1 MLKNMNLSNK
11 ILFIFILIALSI
23 IGNLI
28 YSNKA
33 IGNNL
38 KNSSYAIDN
47 IINTTARLNEM
58 EISILNFSHE
68 TKLYNLSKEKYL
80 LEKITKERENF
91 ESSFSLFSKDNIE
104 NKEKIEVISE
114 MSKELFSLW
123 ENYLDQQRDNKNVDI
138 NISRLSILQS
148 KLQEKI
154 KSLNQIN
161 GKDFVKENSKEKF
174 VFDEAGMI
182 LGVLGLFISLFS
194 YFFINKLFSDYEHNL
209 TLSLEKLSKGDFSK
223 SENIHFESLVLDK
236 LLNDLKNKLFNLNL
250 EANKFKIAIDN
261 VSTNLMISDNDLN
274 IIYMNSAL
282 KDMFKNGEN
291 EIKKQLPNFSI
302 SSLMN
307 SNIDTYHK
315 TPSHQRQILGALR
328 GTHNTVLK
336 LGDRT
341 YALKANPIVGEK
353 GEKMG
358 FVVEWV
364 DQTEQLIIEAERQ
377 KVLQENIRI
386 KVALDNVSTNVMLA
400 DNDRKVIYM
409 NKAIYRMFA
418 NAESDIKKDFSHFDS
433 KNLIGFTID
442 RFHKQ
447 PELQKN
453 VLGTFTATHKAVISI
468 GGRTFDLSANPI
480 IDENGNRLG
489 SVVEWADIT
498 NEIAVQKEIEGI
510 VNKAVQGEFN
520 SRISRDG
527 KIGFFLNLA
536 EGINKVLQLSEEGLN
551 DIARIMEALSRGD
564 LSQRINKSYSGLFGG
579 LKDYTNKTVDKISE
593 VIEEVRSNSE
603 ALLNASEQ
611 VSATAQSL
619 SQSASEQAASV
630 EETSASL
637 EQMSS
642 NINMNAEN
650 SRQTNIIATK
660 TAESAKQGGAS
671 VLETVKAMK
680 QIAEKIGIIEDIAY
694 QTNLLA
700 LNAAIEAAR
709 AGEHGKGFA
718 VVASEVRKLAERSQ
732 VAANE
737 IGDLATTS
745 VGIAETAGKL
755 ISDIVPA
762 INKTADL
769 VQEISASTAEQASSV
784 GNINKAVAQLD
795 AMTQQNASSSEE
807 LASTS
812 EELSG
817 QADNLRN
824 VIGFFSLGIE
834 ESPLQF
840 KTVSAKF
847 RSQNESKLH
856 TPKAVIKTSTDSEEY
871 NSYEKF

>member
-1 MLKNMNLSNK
+1 MLKNINLWNK
-11 ILFIFILIALSI
+11 ILFIFILISLSI
-23 IGNLI
+23 IGNSI
-28 YSNKA
+28 YTLKT
-33 IGNNL
+33 IGNIN
-38 KNSSYAIDN
+38 KNNSTTIDQIINSSV
-47 IINTTARLNEM
+47 RLNEL
-58 EISILNFSHE
+58 EVAVINFSYE
-68 TKLYNLSKEKYL
+68 TKLYS
-80 LEKITKERENF
+80 ITKDKYILDKINKE
-91 ESSFSLFSKDNIE
+91 KDNIE
-104 NKEKIEVISE
+104 SILNSFLKDYPDKNEKLDVISE
-114 MSKELFSLW
+114 NSKEIFSLW
-123 ENYLDQQRDNKNVDI
+123 ESYLDQQKDSKGQENNF
-138 NISRLSILQS
+138 SRLTVVQS

-154 KSLNQIN
+154 KAYIQLN
-161 GKDFVKENSKEKF
+161 GKDFTKGTSNI
-174 VFDEAGMI
+174 DEVGLF
-182 LGVLGLFISLFS
+182 LGIFGLFITLLS
-194 YFFINKLFSDYEHNL
+194 YFYINKIQTENFQNIILN
-209 TLSLEKLSKGDFSK
+209 LEKLSKGDFSK
-223 SENIHFESLVLDK
+223 NDNLQTDSEILNKELNEIRLK
-236 LLNDLKNKLFNLNL
+236 LLNLNM
-250 EANKFKIAIDN
+250 EAKKFKIAIDK
-261 VSTNLMISDNDLN
+261 VSTNLMISDIDLN
-274 IIYMNSAL
+274 INYMNSSV
-282 KDMFKNGEN
+282 KEMFKNGES
-291 EIKKQLPNFSI
+291 EIKKQLPNFSL

-315 TPSHQRQILGALR
+315 NPSHQRQILGALR
-328 GTHNTVLK
+328 NTHSTVLK

-341 YALKANPIVGEK
+341 YSLKANPILSDNGEK
-353 GEKMG
+353 FG
-358 FVVEWV
+358 FIVEWV
-364 DQTEQLIIEAERQ
+364 DQTEQLLIEEERQ
-377 KVLQENIRI
+377 KVLKENVRIR
-386 KVALDNVSTNVMLA
+386 VALDNVSTNIMLA

-409 NKAIYRMFA
+409 NKSIYKMFA
-418 NAESDIKKDFSHFDS
+418 NAESDIKKEFAHFDS

-453 VLGTFTATHKAVISI
+453 ILGTFNTTHKAIITI

-480 IDENGNRLG
+480 INENGERLG
-489 SVVEWADIT
+489 SVVEWADIS

-510 VNKAVQGEFN
+510 VNKAVLGEFN
-520 SRISRDG
+520 SRISSEG

-536 EGINKVLQLSEEGLN
+536 EGINKVLQLSEDGLN

-564 LSQRINKSYSGLFGG
+564 LNQRINKSYSGLFGS

-660 TAESAKQGGAS
+660 TAESAKQGGSS

-732 VAANE
+732 IAANE

-755 ISDIVPA
+755 ISDIVPS

-769 VQEISASTAEQASSV
+769 VQEISASTSEQSSSV

-824 VIGFFSLGIE
+824 VIGFFSLGGA

-847 RSQNESKLH
+847 RSQNEAKLH
-856 TPKAVIKTSTDSEEY
+856 SPKAIVKTSSDSEEY

>member
-1 MLKNMNLSNK
+1 MLKNINLWNK
-11 ILFIFILIALSI
+11 ILFIFILISLSI
-23 IGNLI
+23 IGNSI
-28 YSNKA
+28 YTLKT
-33 IGNNL
+33 IGNIN
-38 KNSSYAIDN
+38 KNNSTTIDQIINSSV
-47 IINTTARLNEM
+47 RLNEL
-58 EISILNFSHE
+58 EVAVINFSYE
-68 TKLYNLSKEKYL
+68 TKLYS
-80 LEKITKERENF
+80 ITKDKYILDKINKE
-91 ESSFSLFSKDNIE
+91 KDNIE
-104 NKEKIEVISE
+104 SILNSFFKDYPDKNEKLDVISE
-114 MSKELFSLW
+114 NSKEIFSLW
-123 ENYLDQQRDNKNVDI
+123 ESYLDQQKDSKGQENNF
-138 NISRLSILQS
+138 SRLTVVQS

-154 KSLNQIN
+154 KAYIQLN
-161 GKDFVKENSKEKF
+161 GKDFTKGTSNI
-174 VFDEAGMI
+174 DEVGLF
-182 LGVLGLFISLFS
+182 LGIFGLFITLLS
-194 YFFINKLFSDYEHNL
+194 YFYINKIQTENFQNIILN
-209 TLSLEKLSKGDFSK
+209 LEKLSKGDFSK
-223 SENIHFESLVLDK
+223 NDNLQTDSEILNKELNEIRLK
-236 LLNDLKNKLFNLNL
+236 LLNLNM
-250 EANKFKIAIDN
+250 EAKKFKIAIYK
-261 VSTNLMISDNDLN
+261 VSTNLMISDIDLN
-274 IIYMNSAL
+274 INYMNSSV
-282 KDMFKNGEN
+282 KEMFKNGES
-291 EIKKQLPNFSI
+291 EIKKQLPNFSL

-315 TPSHQRQILGALR
+315 NPSHQRQILGALR
-328 GTHNTVLK
+328 NTHSTVLK

-341 YALKANPIVGEK
+341 YSLKANPILSDNGEK
-353 GEKMG
+353 FG
-358 FVVEWV
+358 FIVEWV
-364 DQTEQLIIEAERQ
+364 DQTEQLLIEEERQ
-377 KVLQENIRI
+377 KVLKENVRIR
-386 KVALDNVSTNVMLA
+386 VALDNVSTNIMLA

-409 NKAIYRMFA
+409 NKSIYKMFA
-418 NAESDIKKDFSHFDS
+418 NAESDIKKEFAHFDS

-453 VLGTFTATHKAVISI
+453 ILGTFNTTHKAIITI

-480 IDENGNRLG
+480 INENGERLG
-489 SVVEWADIT
+489 SVVEWADIS

-510 VNKAVQGEFN
+510 VNKAVLGEFN
-520 SRISRDG
+520 SRISSEG

-536 EGINKVLQLSEEGLN
+536 EGINKVLQLSEDGLN

-564 LSQRINKSYSGLFGG
+564 LNQRINKSYSGLFGS

-660 TAESAKQGGAS
+660 TAESAKQGGSS

-732 VAANE
+732 IAANE

-755 ISDIVPA
+755 ISDIVPS

-769 VQEISASTAEQASSV
+769 VQEISASTSEQSSSV

-824 VIGFFSLGIE
+824 VIGFFSLGGA

-847 RSQNESKLH
+847 RSQNEAKLH
-856 TPKAVIKTSTDSEEY
+856 SPKAIVKTSSDSEEY

>member
-11 ILFIFILIALSI
+11 ILFIFILISLSI
-23 IGNLI
+23 IGNSI
-28 YSNKA
+28 YSNKK
-33 IGNNL
+33 ISNIY
-38 KNSSYAIDN
+38 KNSNNTIDN
-47 IINTTARLNEM
+47 IVNSTRGFNEL
-58 EISILNFSHE
+58 EVAIINFSHE
-68 TKLYNLSKEKYL
+68 VKIYSLTKDKYVLDKINKE
-80 LEKITKERENF
+80 
-91 ESSFSLFSKDNIE
+91 KDNIE
-104 NKEKIEVISE
+104 TILSNFSKDYSEKNEKLETISE
-114 MSKELFSLW
+114 HSKELISLW
-123 ENYLDQQRDNKNVDI
+123 ESYLDQQKDNKSQEN
-138 NISRLSILQS
+138 NLSRLALIQS

-154 KSLNQIN
+154 KAYIQLN
-161 GKDFVKENSKEKF
+161 GKEYSKENSAI
-174 VFDEAGMI
+174 DEVGLF
-182 LGVLGLFISLFS
+182 LGILGLFITLFS
-194 YFFINKLFSDYEHNL
+194 YIYINKVQNENFQNI
-209 TLSLEKLSKGDFSK
+209 TLILEKLSKGDFSK
-223 SENIHFESLVLDK
+223 NESLQTDSEILNKVLNEIRIK
-236 LLNDLKNKLFNLNL
+236 LLNLNL
-250 EANKFKIAIDN
+250 EAKKFKIAIDN
-261 VSTNLMISDNDLN
+261 VSTNLMISDLDLN
-274 IIYMNSAL
+274 ITYMNSAL
-282 KDMFKNGEN
+282 KDMFKNGET
-291 EIKKQLPNFSI
+291 EIKKQLPNFSL

-315 TPSHQRQILGALR
+315 NPSHQRQILGALR
-328 GTHNTVLK
+328 STHSTVLK

-341 YALKANPIVGEK
+341 YSLKANPIMSDNGEK
-353 GEKMG
+353 FG

-364 DQTEQLIIEAERQ
+364 DQTEQLIIEEERQ
-377 KVLQENIRI
+377 KVLKENVRI
-386 KVALDNVSTNVMLA
+386 KVALDNVSTNIMLA

-409 NKAIYRMFA
+409 NKSIYKMFS
-418 NAESDIKKDFSHFDS
+418 NAESDIKKEFSHFDS
-433 KNLIGFTID
+433 KNLIGFSID

-453 VLGTFTATHKAVISI
+453 ILGTFSATHKAIITI
-468 GGRTFDLSANPI
+468 GGRTFNLGANPI
-480 IDENGNRLG
+480 INENGERLG
-489 SVVEWADIT
+489 SVVEWADIS

-510 VNKAVQGEFN
+510 VNKAVLGEFN
-520 SRISRDG
+520 SRISSEG

-564 LSQRINKSYSGLFGG
+564 LSQRINKPYSGLFGS
-579 LKDYTNKTVDKISE
+579 LKDFTNKTVDKISE
-593 VIEEVRSNSE
+593 VIDEVRSNSE

-660 TAESAKQGGAS
+660 TAESAKQGGSS

-769 VQEISASTAEQASSV
+769 VQEISASTSEQSSSV

-795 AMTQQNASSSEE
+795 SMTQQNASSSEE

-824 VIGFFSLGIE
+824 VIGFFSIGGE

-847 RSQNESKLH
+847 RSQNEAKLH
-856 TPKAVIKTSTDSEEY
+856 SPKSILKTSSDSEEY

>member
-1 MLKNMNLSNK
+1 MV
-11 ILFIFILIALSI
+11 
-23 IGNLI
+23 
-28 YSNKA
+28 
-33 IGNNL
+33 
-38 KNSSYAIDN
+38 
-47 IINTTARLNEM
+47 TR
-58 EISILNFSHE
+58 
-68 TKLYNLSKEKYL
+68 
-80 LEKITKERENF
+80 R
-91 ESSFSLFSKDNIE
+91 
-104 NKEKIEVISE
+104 V
-114 MSKELFSLW
+114 
-123 ENYLDQQRDNKNVDI
+123 
-138 NISRLSILQS
+138 
-148 KLQEKI
+148 
-154 KSLNQIN
+154 
-161 GKDFVKENSKEKF
+161 
-174 VFDEAGMI
+174 
-182 LGVLGLFISLFS
+182 
-194 YFFINKLFSDYEHNL
+194 
-209 TLSLEKLSKGDFSK
+209 
-223 SENIHFESLVLDK
+223 
-236 LLNDLKNKLFNLNL
+236 
-250 EANKFKIAIDN
+250 
-261 VSTNLMISDNDLN
+261 
-274 IIYMNSAL
+274 
-282 KDMFKNGEN
+282 
-291 EIKKQLPNFSI
+291 
-302 SSLMN
+302 
-307 SNIDTYHK
+307 
-315 TPSHQRQILGALR
+315 
-328 GTHNTVLK
+328 
-336 LGDRT
+336 
-341 YALKANPIVGEK
+341 
-353 GEKMG
+353 
-358 FVVEWV
+358 
-364 DQTEQLIIEAERQ
+364 RQ
-377 KVLQENIRI
+377 KVLQENTRI

-433 KNLIGFTID
+433 KNLIGFSID

-453 VLGTFTATHKAVISI
+453 ILGTFTATHKAIISI

-480 IDENGNRLG
+480 IDEKGDRLG
-489 SVVEWADIT
+489 SVVEWADVT
-498 NEIAVQKEIEGI
+498 NEMAVQKEIEGI

-527 KIGFFLNLA
+527 KSGFFLNLA
-536 EGINKVLQLSEEGLN
+536 EGINQILQLSEEGLN
-551 DIARIMEALSRGD
+551 DIARILEALSRGD

-619 SQSASEQAASV
+619 SQSASEQATSV

-824 VIGFFSLGIE
+824 VIGFFSLGTE

-856 TPKAVIKTSTDSEEY
+856 TPKAVIKTSNDSEEY